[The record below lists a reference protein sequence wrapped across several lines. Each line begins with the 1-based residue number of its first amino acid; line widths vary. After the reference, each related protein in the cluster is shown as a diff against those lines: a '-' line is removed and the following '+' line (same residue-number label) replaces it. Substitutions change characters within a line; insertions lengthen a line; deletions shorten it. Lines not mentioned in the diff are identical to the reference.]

1 MKNKEK
7 IKLTA
12 KEIEQIKVHMQ
23 SALQMSANDRDAFIA
38 RTIGDVYDVEFPIP
52 EVIESISR
60 TERAD
65 VGDHVY
71 YLTPESITKTLHT
84 LTSNCTVTQ
93 TKISP
98 STRTELSWTDIISP
112 EFYICLHDWLKGDHD
127 VLTFYADSISEAMN
141 RQEIYAVLQL
151 IDAGA
156 VAESNTFTIT
166 SGGTKFDYP
175 KLVEMARS
183 VARYG
188 KSLVLITGANVTT
201 DIVLMDYDAD
211 KNRETSIGSIV
222 AKHIPIEELSV
233 TVDSTPT
240 TVISADIAYLVAVSD
255 SQANKPVLFARR
267 KTSDMAEM
275 ADTTAVNKE
284 RIVIDQGNLINVAS
298 ARKFSRSKTGFEEYG
313 AVLINSKTIAKFT
326 RT

>member
-1 MKNKEK
+1 MDKNKV
-7 IKLTA
+7 KLTA
-12 KEIEQIKVHMQ
+12 KELEVIKVHMQ
-23 SALQMSANDRDAFIA
+23 SALRMSANERDAFIA

-65 VGDHVY
+65 VGEHVY
-71 YLTPESITKTLHT
+71 YMTPEAIVKTLHT

-98 STRTELSWTDIISP
+98 STRTELTWTDIISP

-127 VLTFYADSISEAMN
+127 VLTFYADSISEAMD

-156 VAESNTFTIT
+156 VAESNTFTLT
-166 SGGTKFDYP
+166 SGATKFDFP

-188 KSLVLITGANVTT
+188 RELVLITGANVTT

-222 AKHIPIEELSV
+222 GKHIPVEELAV
-233 TVDSTPT
+233 TVDASPV
-240 TVISADIAYLVAVSD
+240 TVIDPDIAYLVAVAD
-255 SQANKPVLFARR
+255 AKANKPVLFARR
-267 KTSDMAEM
+267 KTSDLATS
-275 ADTTAVNKE
+275 ADTTGVDKE

-298 ARKFSRSKTGFEEYG
+298 ARKFSRSKTGFQEYG
-313 AVLINSKTIAKFT
+313 AILINSKVVAKFT
-326 RT
+326 RS